1 MAIDPSAL
9 LPNAN
14 LRAQNYYIARTC
26 VACPHCGAPTLLTA
40 LALGPAHE
48 ERDDELGDWQP
59 VAGNAFCFYVAAVSR
74 EVYLRLLKSAPNF
87 KFAPEGNAGEGSWAN
102 HCQHCDRVISDDELH
117 GEPGVHGFVL
127 CSEAHAAS
135 VDLIEVCEPF
145 EALAAGYSL
154 EPEFFALM
162 RRA

>member
-1 MAIDPSAL
+1 LATGPNAP

-14 LRAQNYYIARTC
+14 LRAQSYYIARTC
-26 VACPHCGAPTLLTA
+26 VACPHCGTPTLLTA

-48 ERDDELGDWQP
+48 ERDDELGDWQA
-59 VAGNAFCFYVAAVSR
+59 VQGNAFCFYVAAVSR
-74 EVYLRLLKSAPNF
+74 GVYRRLLKSAPNF
-87 KFAPEGNAGEGSWAN
+87 KFAPSGSAGASGWAN
-102 HCQHCDRVISDDELH
+102 HCQHCDLLIGDDELH

-145 EALAAGYSL
+145 EALAAGYCL

-162 RRA
+162 RRV